1 MIEVNNVTMEF
12 KMANDRVN
20 SLKETVIAS
29 LRGKLKYQHFR
40 ALDHVSFSV
49 DKGEVFG
56 LIGSN
61 GAGKSTLLKIISGIL
76 YPTEGSAN
84 VQGHIAPL
92 LELGAGFDPELSA
105 RENIF
110 LNGALLGYSK
120 EFLNEKYDEI
130 VEFSELKDFINVPV
144 RNYSSGMI
152 MRLGFSIATIVKPE
166 VLIVDEIL
174 SVGDE
179 HFKRKSGEKMKS
191 LMNGDTTVLLV
202 SHDIKQIQSMCNRV
216 LWLEKGKV
224 RMIGDSKEVCKAY
237 LESVKS

>member
-1 MIEVNNVTMEF
+1 MIRVNNITMDF
-12 KMANDRVN
+12 KMANDRIN

-29 LRGKLKYQHFR
+29 LTGKLQYHYFR
-40 ALDHVSFSV
+40 ALDHVSFDV

-56 LIGSN
+56 IIGAN

-76 YPTEGSAN
+76 HPTEGYSH
-84 VQGHIAPL
+84 VSGHIAPL

-105 RENIF
+105 KENIY
-110 LNGALLGYSK
+110 LNGALLGYKK
-120 EFLNEKYDEI
+120 EFLEDKFDEI
-130 VEFSELKDFINVPV
+130 VSFAELKDFIHVPI

-179 HFKRKSGEKMKS
+179 HFKQKSSEKMQS
-191 LMNGDTTVLLV
+191 LMDGETTVLFV
-202 SHDIKQIQSMCNRV
+202 SHDIQQVQNLCNRV
-216 LWLEKGKV
+216 LWLEKGKLK
-224 RMIGDSKEVCKAY
+224 MIGESGPICTAY
-237 LESVKS
+237 LQNARG